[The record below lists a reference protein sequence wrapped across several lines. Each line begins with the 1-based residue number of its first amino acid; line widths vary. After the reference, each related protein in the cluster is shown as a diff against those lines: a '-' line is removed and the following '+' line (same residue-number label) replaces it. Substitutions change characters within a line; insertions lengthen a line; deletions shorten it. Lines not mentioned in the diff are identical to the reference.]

1 MLPFEMRDVENNM
14 VCTSQWKYWNS
25 VCHVTET
32 LYLLLTSILILYV
45 FGILWLIFHLTRYS
59 NMFVTSPSPENL
71 HTLFEFVF
79 KGFDALE
86 YQVCLKILDQGA
98 FFS

>member
-1 MLPFEMRDVENNM
+1 M
-14 VCTSQWKYWNS
+14 VCTAQWKYWNNS
-25 VCHVTET
+25 VFAVDFNTYT
-32 LYLLLTSILILYV
+32 YV

-86 YQVCLKILDQGA
+86 YQVCVMTLVQGP